1 MNRHK
6 VKYWLIDAAS
16 TTSGSH
22 VALLQLPFLAAA
34 STTSRFHVALLCFLF
49 ALQQE
54 LLVLTVLYCSRHNG
68 THLLILTVLYC
79 FPFLS
84 AASTTGAPKALLQ
97 EAQVLFSQS
106 FTAGSTSSVLTELYC
121 SKHKFWCSQSFTAA
135 STSSGAHRAL
145 LQQAQ
150 VLVLTEHYCSK
161 HKFWCSQSITAAST
175 SSGAHRALLQQA
187 QVLVLTEHYCS
198 KHKFWC
204 SQSFTA
210 ASTSSDAHGA
220 LLQQAQVLV
229 LTEHYCSKHKFCSHR
244 ALLQQAQVLVLTE
257 HYCSKHRFCSHRAL
271 LQQAQVQVLT
281 ELYCIKHKFWCSQS
295 FTKFPFLPAARTTY
309 SHITFLQQAQLVLT
323 KMFCIFH
330 FFLQQA
336 QLLVLTSEVWQE
348 SGHRGCSG
356 CPGQRA
362 CGWETLLRI
371 DLLYGG
377 SNYWMSKDLKQ
388 IKS

>member
-68 THLLILTVLYC
+68 THLLILTVLDC

-106 FTAGSTSSVLTELYC
+106 FAAASTSSGAHRTLLLQAQVLFSQSFTAASTSSGAHRTLLLQAQVL
-121 SKHKFWCSQSFTAA
+121 FSQSFTAA

-187 QVLVLTEHYCS
+187 QVLFSQSFTAASASSGAHRTLLLQAQVL
-198 KHKFWC
+198 F

-210 ASTSSDAHGA
+210 ASTSSGA
-220 LLQQAQVLV
+220 
-229 LTEHYCSKHKFCSHR
+229 HR

-257 HYCSKHRFCSHRAL
+257 LYCS
-271 LQQAQVQVLT
+271 
-281 ELYCIKHKFWCSQS
+281 KHKFWCSQS

>member
-1 MNRHK
+1 M
-6 VKYWLIDAAS
+6 
-16 TTSGSH
+16 
-22 VALLQLPFLAAA
+22 
-34 STTSRFHVALLCFLF
+34 
-49 ALQQE
+49 
-54 LLVLTVLYCSRHNG
+54 LTELYCSKHKFW
-68 THLLILTVLYC
+68 C
-79 FPFLS
+79 P
-84 AASTTGAPKALLQ
+84 
-97 EAQVLFSQS
+97 QS
-106 FTAGSTSSVLTELYC
+106 FTAASTSSGAHRTLLQQAQVLMLTELYC

-135 STSSGAHRAL
+135 STGSGAHRAL

-150 VLVLTEHYCSK
+150 VLVLTELYCS
-161 HKFWCSQSITAAST
+161 
-175 SSGAHRALLQQA
+175 
-187 QVLVLTEHYCS
+187 
-198 KHKFWC
+198 
-204 SQSFTA
+204 
-210 ASTSSDAHGA
+210 
-220 LLQQAQVLV
+220 
-229 LTEHYCSKHKFCSHR
+229 
-244 ALLQQAQVLVLTE
+244 
-257 HYCSKHRFCSHRAL
+257 
-271 LQQAQVQVLT
+271 
-281 ELYCIKHKFWCSQS
+281 KHKFWCSQS